1 MAKEAKIWGPKE
13 ERTSR
18 SPRRTRRRQSRRRT
32 GPLSSTRRDPAIDY
46 PLLPEVE
53 NTGAGAETDRGIEV
67 SRIPEQIR
75 SFVAVELPDEARAG
89 LASLRR
95 ELERDEQRFVKWV
108 DPGGIHLTLKFLGNI
123 PSRRVTEITEA
134 MKKAVQGLAPFHLEI
149 SALGAFP
156 GLKQPRVVWV
166 GVGGELDKLS
176 TLRQNID
183 SALAALGFA
192 REERPFVPHLTV
204 ARVREGA
211 SAPEKGRFGELVG
224 SVAFEGRYR
233 IDVEAVRL
241 MRSQLTP
248 AGAIYTCLSVVG
260 LGPR

>member
-1 MAKEAKIWGPKE
+1 
-13 ERTSR
+13 
-18 SPRRTRRRQSRRRT
+18 
-32 GPLSSTRRDPAIDY
+32 L
-46 PLLPEVE
+46 
-53 NTGAGAETDRGIEV
+53 

-75 SFVAVELPDEARAG
+75 SFAAIELPDEAKRG
-89 LASLRR
+89 LARLRR
-95 ELERDEQRFVKWV
+95 ELERDEHRFVKWV

-134 MKKAVQGLAPFHLEI
+134 VKKAAQGLSPFLLEI
-149 SALGAFP
+149 SGLGAFP
-156 GLKQPRVVWV
+156 SPKQPRVVWV

-176 TLRQNID
+176 TLQQKID
-183 SALAALGFA
+183 SALATLGFA

-211 SAPEKGRFGELVG
+211 PASERGRFAELVSSATFDG
-224 SVAFEGRYR
+224 KY
-233 IDVEAVRL
+233 DVEVSAIKL

-248 AGAIYTCLSVVG
+248 AGAIYTCLSVVE